1 MQHVDNF
8 MNLKLIIG
16 PMFSGKTSTLIRD
29 LQLCS
34 DIGLKCIYVNS
45 SLDERSDE
53 DYSTHNPLI
62 KSIGTFDS
70 VKMDYLDIELFLDY
84 DVIGIDESQFFSG
97 LFDNVI
103 QLVDSYSKKVIVA
116 GLSGDFRREPFGEI
130 LTLVS
135 YADKIQQLYAFC
147 DICKSKNRIC
157 NAMFSKR
164 VSSETSELV
173 EIGAKDKYLA
183 VCRSCF
189 LE

>member
-16 PMFSGKTSTLIRD
+16 PMFSGKTSALIRD

-45 SLDERSDE
+45 TLDNRSE
-53 DYSTHNPLI
+53 NNYSTHNPLI

-70 VKMDYLDIELFLDY
+70 IKMDYLDTELFLDY
-84 DVIGIDESQFFSG
+84 DVIGIDESQFFTG
-97 LFDNVI
+97 LFDNVL
-103 QLVDSYSKKVIVA
+103 QLVDSYHKKVIIA

-135 YADKIQQLYAFC
+135 YADKIEQLYAFC
-147 DICKSKNRIC
+147 DICKSNNRIC
-157 NAMFSKR
+157 NAIFSKR
-164 VSSETSELV
+164 ITHKSEKV
-173 EIGAKDKYLA
+173 DIGSKDKYLA

-189 LE
+189 LN